1 MQFTR
6 QSESAQCDL
15 LLLSLVM
22 QIVSIPENVLHAQEK
37 LLVVNPAL
45 RLSAEEALEHPWLQ
59 ATLGPHPVIA
69 NWPSSGPAQKLI
81 DCSSP
86 LIQCKEIC

>member
-1 MQFTR
+1 MV
-6 QSESAQCDL
+6 D
-15 LLLSLVM
+15 
-22 QIVSIPENVLHAQEK
+22 
-37 LLVVNPAL
+37 PAS
-45 RLSAEEALEHPWLQ
+45 RLSAKEALEHPWLQ